1 MLQIREPALPSR
13 LQPVTDME
21 AVLRRAV
28 EEETDLSGLSFEN
41 GTAPEEALRIISI
54 KECCFTGCRFNGGK
68 GEQLYFLN
76 VSFEGCDFSGAVFD
90 RCMFR
95 RVRFGNCKFAGT
107 MFADT
112 SFEQCSFGNS
122 PGRLLSL
129 SRARCKEVLFS
140 GCDLSSASIQE
151 SKLSKTGFEE
161 CRLRGTEL
169 LHTPLKGIDFTSDE
183 LEGVRVTIPDLRGAV
198 VTMEQACELAK
209 LLGVEIR

>member
-1 MLQIREPALPSR
+1 MLQIREPALPDR
-13 LQPVTDME
+13 LRPVMDME
-21 AVLRRAV
+21 AVLRQAV
-28 EEETDLSGLSFEN
+28 EDETDISGLLFEN
-41 GTAPEEALRIISI
+41 GIAPEAALRVISI
-54 KECCFTGCRFNGGK
+54 KECRFTGCRFNGRK

-95 RVRFGNCKFAGT
+95 RVRFVNCKLAGT
-107 MFADT
+107 LFMDT
-112 SFEQCSFGNS
+112 SFEQCGFKNS

-151 SKLSKTGFEE
+151 SKLAKTCFEE
-161 CRLRGTEL
+161 CRLRGAEL
-169 LHTPLKGIDFTSDE
+169 LHTPLKGIDFTSDD
-183 LEGVRVTIPDLRGAV
+183 LEGVHVTIPDLRGAV

-209 LLGVEIR
+209 LLGIEIR